1 MLLLRALSAA
11 AAAALAAA
19 VDEEGRPPPGPP
31 PNMALT
37 CAAGSAEA
45 KLPFCQRSLGFDAR
59 TEDLVGRLNQ
69 SEQVNM
75 FFSYPGTQYIP
86 RFNVKTWSLDHTC
99 IHVRA
104 PPLPQPVP
112 PPPTTL
118 RAYQQGVNKA
128 SGVTVFPHAIA
139 QGASWDVD
147 LVRRVS
153 NATAIE
159 ARILSEQA
167 YVKTHGASAGG
178 VLSCDGGP
186 LANSAHDPRWGRISE
201 TYGEDP
207 LHIQTI
213 GVAAMKGL
221 QNPQPVPGGKP
232 EDVFFA
238 TRQVTRHYIGYH
250 GASPD
255 IQGTRGGP
263 PITFVATNRSLADS
277 YFPTY
282 GAFQSPSAGRAD
294 GIMCAMS
301 QLNGVPSCGSE
312 LLLKTML
319 REAWGSDAIVQ

>member
-1 MLLLRALSAA
+1 M
-11 AAAALAAA
+11 
-19 VDEEGRPPPGPP
+19 
-31 PNMALT
+31 
-37 CAAGSAEA
+37 
-45 KLPFCQRSLGFDAR
+45 
-59 TEDLVGRLNQ
+59 
-69 SEQVNM
+69 
-75 FFSYPGTQYIP
+75 
-86 RFNVKTWSLDHTC
+86 
-99 IHVRA
+99 
-104 PPLPQPVP
+104 
-112 PPPTTL
+112 L

-263 PITFVATNRSLADS
+263 PITFVATNRSLADCKIVILS
-277 YFPTY
+277 RSFVLPVSLIPKVSLFQPRPTSRAR
-282 GAFQSPSAGRAD
+282 GAGRRSPSSPPTAA
-294 GIMCAMS
+294 S
-301 QLNGVPSCGSE
+301 PTV
-312 LLLKTML
+312 K
-319 REAWGSDAIVQ
+319 

>member
-1 MLLLRALSAA
+1 M
-11 AAAALAAA
+11 
-19 VDEEGRPPPGPP
+19 
-31 PNMALT
+31 
-37 CAAGSAEA
+37 
-45 KLPFCQRSLGFDAR
+45 
-59 TEDLVGRLNQ
+59 
-69 SEQVNM
+69 
-75 FFSYPGTQYIP
+75 
-86 RFNVKTWSLDHTC
+86 
-99 IHVRA
+99 
-104 PPLPQPVP
+104 
-112 PPPTTL
+112 L

-250 GASPD
+250 GGKTVILSRFVVLPVSLIPKVPLFQPRPTSRARGAGRRSPSSPP
-255 IQGTRGGP
+255 TAAWPTPTSRRTAPSSRRARGGP
-263 PITFVATNRSLADS
+263 T
-277 YFPTY
+277 
-282 GAFQSPSAGRAD
+282 G
-294 GIMCAMS
+294 
-301 QLNGVPSCGSE
+301 SCV
-312 LLLKTML
+312 
-319 REAWGSDAIVQ
+319 R